1 MSFHTNTVKC
11 IVFLGSSV
19 TSLEVQKVNWGCYS
33 MHTQLYCF
41 MLLYTLNILLTT
53 IMWWLT
59 AESDLLP
66 AATNELSKSVSI
78 YINGSY
84 TMLIL
89 WTSSTRILWGTVWRA
104 IHISRSIW
112 NWNEPWNKNKSWW
125 ILKKVGGLVLPD
137 LWWTVLQSSLINVY
151 FGLCLRC

>member
-33 MHTQLYCF
+33 THTHLYCF

-89 WTSSTRILWGTVWRA
+89 WTSSTRILWGTECEELYIFQDPYEIGMNHGTKINCDGSWRK
-104 IHISRSIW
+104 W
-112 NWNEPWNKNKSWW
+112 E
-125 ILKKVGGLVLPD
+125 D
-137 LWWTVLQSSLINVY
+137 
-151 FGLCLRC
+151 